1 MVVSRLVRRRARRPN
16 TLRKTLMNKRF
27 HERLKGVLPVK
38 LSGRSSDGTV
48 FEEIVHTLDITP
60 TGARLGAL
68 RHSVQVQDRLT
79 VRYRQRKT
87 EFRVVWIESLKNTS
101 ESQVGL
107 QTVAPGNPWRL

>member
-1 MVVSRLVRRRARRPN
+1 
-16 TLRKTLMNKRF
+16 MNKRS

-38 LSGRSSDGTV
+38 LLGRSSDGTV

-60 TGARLGAL
+60 TGARLGAV
-68 RHSVQVQDRLT
+68 RRSFRVQDRLT